1 MANVYYT
8 ILINENHSF
17 SHTKRA
23 KIMYR
28 STGINT
34 IRFLVNQMYGDLDMK
49 KANVVLEIKTP
60 ISNKYKAIVLKASEE
75 LYKDRVEFLFPI
87 TIEYTK
93 EIGNLEFTINFSYLD
108 SDEDG
113 NPVERV
119 RTIGQ
124 TYIEVQDTTHWS
136 DYIAS
141 DELDNIA
148 QIMMTQQNLMEQQ
161 KDYLERIEEL
171 NETFVLEKAD
181 NIKYNKKDNSIQLE
195 SSGQVIGDK
204 ISLPECDCE
213 SGGSGGSSSG
223 GGYDPDGFP
232 TVDFTPTLTTS
243 DDENDGKFDTVLF

>member
-1 MANVYYT
+1 MSNVYYT
-8 ILINENHSF
+8 ILINEDHSF
-17 SHTKRA
+17 SHTKRV

-60 ISNKYKAIVLKASEE
+60 ISNKYKAVVLKASDE

-87 TIEYTK
+87 TIDYTK

-108 SDEDG
+108 SDEEG
-113 NPVERV
+113 KPVERV

-124 TYIEVQDTTHWS
+124 TYVEIYNTTHWS

-171 NETFVLEKAD
+171 NEIFVLEKAD

-195 SSGQVIGDK
+195 SFGQVIGDK
-204 ISLPECDCE
+204 ISLPECECD
-213 SGGSGGSSSG
+213 GTGGSSGSVG
-223 GGYDPDGFP
+223 DYNPDGLP
-232 TVDFTPTLTTS
+232 TVDFNPVVKTS
-243 DDENDGKFDTVLF
+243 DDGGDGKFDTVFF